1 MKIAV
6 HGRTF
11 TEQARPFVQEMFDKL
26 FEQKTELIVSS
37 SYRAVLD
44 QQTITHYS
52 EQIYDEKVGVS
63 GADFIFSLGG
73 DGTLLEA
80 VTHVGE
86 RQTPIVGINTGR
98 LGFLAT
104 VSPSRIQYLLHV
116 LFNQKFRIED
126 RSLVHIASD
135 CDLFGRL
142 NFGLNDMVISKTDTS
157 SMLTVQTYLNG
168 EFLNAYWADGLIVS
182 TPTGSTGYSLSAGGP
197 VLLPT
202 NESFIIAPLSPHN
215 LNVRP
220 MILPDSSVL
229 SFDVQSRSGSYLLSL
244 DARSKVVDASTKLT
258 LRKENFVARLVKTAD
273 DSFLN
278 TLRNKLSWGY
288 DVRN

>member
-1 MKIAV
+1 MIIAV

-11 TEQARPFVQEMFDKL
+11 TDQAKPFIQEMFDKL
-26 FEQKTELIVSS
+26 AEQKIALIISN
-37 SYRAVLD
+37 SYRKVLD
-44 QQTITHYS
+44 EQQLQHHS
-52 EQIYDEKVGVS
+52 EQTYDERIGVF

-104 VSPSRIQYLLHV
+104 VSPSRIQYLMHV
-116 LFNQKFRIED
+116 LFNEKFKIED

-135 CDLFGRL
+135 QDLFGRL

-157 SMLTVQTYLNG
+157 SMITLQTYLND

-202 NESFIIAPLSPHN
+202 NESFIIAPLNPHN

-229 SFDVQSRSGSYLLSL
+229 RFDIQSRSGSYLLSL
-244 DARSKVVDASTKLT
+244 DSRSRVMEATAQIT
-258 LRKENFVARLVKTAD
+258 LRKENFVARLVKTPD

-278 TLRNKLSWGY
+278 TLRNKLSWGF